1 MAGLITHMVIARE
14 IIGRLP
20 KGTISDPGIFYLGN
34 LAPDS
39 IHARDGYI
47 RAYKKHTHMRDD
59 IPDIDFNAEENRQLF
74 HRRVADFILEN
85 RNRPLPELDLYRGYV
100 VHILA
105 DELFMLTI
113 RNEFCDTMEQLGI
126 AQDNPLFFK
135 YIVDDMN
142 RNDYLLIDQYEG
154 SKEIQVNLETVRIY
168 PVAGYLSEQEIRI
181 SRDWLLRQHFYQ
193 ENGLLNPR
201 YISKKRM
208 WDYIQLA
215 ADQIVWR
222 LSGEGDF
229 PKML

>member
-14 IIGRLP
+14 IEKRLP
-20 KGTISDPGIFYLGN
+20 GGIISDRGIFYLGN

-59 IPDIDFNAEENRQLF
+59 IPDKDFGTEENLQLF
-74 HRRVADFILEN
+74 HQRVADFILEN

-113 RNEFCDTMEQLGI
+113 RKEFCDTLVQ
-126 AQDNPLFFK
+126 QDISQENPLFFK
-135 YIVDDMN
+135 YIVEDMN

-154 SKEIQVNLETVRIY
+154 SKEIQLNLEAVQIY
-168 PVAGYLSEQEIRI
+168 PVAGYLSEQEIRT
-181 SRDWLLRQHFYQ
+181 SRDWLLRQHYYQ
-193 ENGLLNPR
+193 ENDLLNPR
-201 YISKKRM
+201 YISQERM
-208 WDYIQLA
+208 WDYIQMA
-215 ADQIVWR
+215 ADRIVWR
-222 LSGEGDF
+222 LSGKGDL
-229 PKML
+229 PKIF